1 MQNEIDKQFT
11 TEQLTALDGALTV
24 LEILTQDLPVLS
36 GDDKAALVKAPDDAR
51 GRMEGMLVLAQQ
63 NLPELARNFE
73 PALVQRDLDL
83 TATLDP
89 RRLRAQRITDRLVS
103 AMFLANSD
111 AFAVLLGVRRQLKDA
126 GLAGVDDNLSEGL
139 QRFFNRQAKVS
150 PPTPPP
156 TA

>member
-1 MQNEIDKQFT
+1 MQNEIDKVFT
-11 TEQLTALDGALTV
+11 AEQLTALDAALTA
-24 LEILTQDLPVLS
+24 LEGQVAEFPVLS
-36 GDDKAALVKAPDDAR
+36 GDEKATFVKPPDDGR
-51 GRMEGMLVLAQQ
+51 GWMENMVVLSQQ
-63 NLPELARNFE
+63 NLTVLPRNYD